1 MQSVL
6 RPAGHAKEATCPLC
20 ARTCLPSRSRSS
32 FTTWLNIGAFAPQP
46 IMTGTGNSIPRQAQ
60 FALEFLV

>member
-1 MQSVL
+1 MSAVRPHVL
-6 RPAGHAKEATCPLC
+6 AVAFAIVLHDLAH
-20 ARTCLPSRSRSS
+20 
-32 FTTWLNIGAFAPQP
+32 IGAFGPQP